1 MTTPRKALVVA
12 LGALLAPALLIP
24 PATAQ
29 DEPPEASR
37 KAAGRFDSLEALN
50 ASYTKQYDELE
61 RRQIA
66 DLTALAGRQA
76 GAKAEATYQQLF
88 NFAVARGQYDA
99 AAKAAANYLE
109 AERNDP
115 RLRALATLIDAI
127 VKVDRKQDD
136 EAVKGIERFIQ
147 SQRGEGQGQRLD
159 PDTIFT
165 IGEAFLQ
172 RLVRNGRYDLA
183 KRSCEVVIRN
193 DPDKAVRDHFS
204 ARLTRLNLMG
214 KPAPPISGVDVDNR
228 EVRLTDLR
236 GKVVLVDFWATWAP
250 PCVAEI
256 PHYQALLDKYGSKGF
271 TILGV
276 NVDASREDMR
286 GDIARV
292 KPAVRKFLLNFRVS
306 WPNVF
311 NGAGT
316 RDFAQ
321 RYGVNEVP
329 ATFLVDEKG
338 IIVDVERSGADLD
351 RAIAKA
357 LKIDD
362 TGKEKK

>member
-1 MTTPRKALVVA
+1 MTTPRKALVLARAA
-12 LGALLAPALLIP
+12 LAAALLAP
-24 PATAQ
+24 PASAQ
-29 DEPPEASR
+29 DEPPESGR
-37 KAAGRFDSLEALN
+37 KASGRFDSLESLN
-50 ASYTKQYDELE
+50 ASYTKQYEELE

-76 GAKAEATYQQLF
+76 GSKAEATYRQLF
-88 NFAVARGQYDA
+88 NFAVARGQYNA

-115 RLRALATLIDAI
+115 QLRALATLIDAT
-127 VKVDRKQDD
+127 VKVDNKQED
-136 EAVKGIERFIQ
+136 EALKGIERFVR
-147 SQRGEGQGQRLD
+147 SQKAGGQKLD

-165 IGEAFLQ
+165 VGEAFLQ
-172 RLVRNGRYDLA
+172 RLVRNGSYDIARRTCDVFL
-183 KRSCEVVIRN
+183 RG
-193 DPDKAVRDHFS
+193 DPDKSVRDHFS
-204 ARLTRLNLMG
+204 ARLTRLNLMN

-250 PCVAEI
+250 PCVAEV
-256 PHYQALLDKYGSKGF
+256 PHYQALLDKYGSQGF

-276 NVDASREDMR
+276 NVDASREDIH

-292 KPAVRKFLLNFRVS
+292 KPTVRKFLLTYRVS

-311 NGAGT
+311 NGGGA

-329 ATFLVDEKG
+329 ATFLVDAKG
-338 IIVDVERSGADLD
+338 NIVDVERSGADLD
-351 RAIAKA
+351 RAVAKA
-357 LKIDD
+357 LGVDD
-362 TGKEKK
+362 EAKDKEKK